1 MDPDD
6 DWIGAIQGLGLA
18 NTFGARIAD
27 PGFENM
33 RLSGS
38 LKEWVV
44 MMVEARYKFLA
55 TLDEVVKAQYLKT
68 QVR

>member
-1 MDPDD
+1 MGPDD

-18 NTFGARIAD
+18 SAFGDRIMD
-27 PGFENM
+27 PEVEDM

-38 LKEWVV
+38 LKRWVV
-44 MMVEARYKFLA
+44 MMVEARYEMLA
-55 TLDEVVKAQYLKT
+55 TLDEVVKAQYLKS